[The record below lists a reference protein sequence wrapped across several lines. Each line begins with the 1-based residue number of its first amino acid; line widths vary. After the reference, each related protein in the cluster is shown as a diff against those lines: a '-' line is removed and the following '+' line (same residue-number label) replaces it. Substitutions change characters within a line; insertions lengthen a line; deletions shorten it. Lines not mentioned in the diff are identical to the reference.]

1 MPSGPLLAS
10 LEFQEIENSKAD
22 LQANVP
28 TILCIIIF
36 IQNVVQN
43 NENIKCRY
51 TKNTR
56 VSHELHHTIQS
67 QDNKYLLDTHKKIF
81 IITTN
86 NKKSTTQYVCIRRLR
101 SVYPTCHLI

>member
-56 VSHELHHTIQS
+56 VSHEFHQTIQS
-67 QDNKYLLDTHKKIF
+67 HDNKYLLDTHKKIF